1 MLTLYIPAR
10 PAPEDLSEEVSGIAP
25 YLLFKRKGWL

>member
-1 MLTLYIPAR
+1 M
-10 PAPEDLSEEVSGIAP
+10 PELEWPWGYPLAIVIMVLSAIAP